1 MAMAKE
7 TNNIAKLFAAGV
19 NRQHHGDLPIIYHGN
34 GKDCF
39 ILNLPEKDDKLFKE
53 HFLIDDAET
62 ILMARDTSNWNNRKE
77 GLVITDRRIIY
88 IPDQK
93 AALKGRYVMNHDSY
107 VRVSYDA
114 TSMLF
119 WSSEENFFAIPK
131 KYFFK
136 SKMKSYEFDRAIHLL
151 SKLLNKICD
160 EFQQEND
167 TEREGLHKAKTIALT
182 KPA

>member
-1 MAMAKE
+1 MTKANE
-7 TNNIAKLFAAGV
+7 TNNIAKLFADGV
-19 NRQHHGDLPIIYHGN
+19 NRQHHGDLPIIYHDN
-34 GKDCF
+34 RKDCF
-39 ILNLPEKDDKLFKE
+39 IMHVPEKENSLFKE
-53 HFLIDDAET
+53 HFLIDEAET
-62 ILMARDTSNWNNRKE
+62 ILMARDTSYWNNRKE

-107 VRVSYDA
+107 IRVSYDA

-119 WSSEENFFAIPK
+119 WSSEENFFSIPK

-136 SKMKSYEFDRAIHLL
+136 ARMKSYEFDRAIHQL
-151 SKLLNKICD
+151 SKLLNKVC
-160 EFQQEND
+160 EEVQQRNNV
-167 TEREGLHKAKTIALT
+167 EREGIHKAKTIALT